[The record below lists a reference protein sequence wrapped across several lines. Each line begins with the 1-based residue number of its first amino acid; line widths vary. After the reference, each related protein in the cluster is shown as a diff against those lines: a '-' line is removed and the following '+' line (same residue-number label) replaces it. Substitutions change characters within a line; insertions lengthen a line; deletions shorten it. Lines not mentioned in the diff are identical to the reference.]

1 MINNMKENKKEEQNR
16 KYKQLKE
23 ENKTLQIKLNF
34 IEESNMDIIS
44 YLIKMINFMDKVNI
58 LIELYDKLLND
69 YDFIKFQEK
78 KMLLERLKKG

>member
-34 IEESNMDIIS
+34 IEESNMDIMDIIS
-44 YLIKMINFMDKVNI
+44 HIENVYV

-69 YDFIKFQEK
+69 YDFIKSLEK

>member
-1 MINNMKENKKEEQNR
+1 MINNLKENKKEEQNR

-23 ENKTLQIKLNF
+23 ENKTLHIKLNF
-34 IEESNMDIIS
+34 IEESNMDILS
-44 YLIKMINFMDKVNI
+44 YLIKTINFIDKINI

>member
-1 MINNMKENKKEEQNR
+1 
-16 KYKQLKE
+16 
-23 ENKTLQIKLNF
+23 
-34 IEESNMDIIS
+34 MDIIS
-44 YLIKMINFMDKVNI
+44 YLIKTINFIDKINI